1 MSGKIEEARMA
12 ELCCASDREQVVDIM
27 IALTRP
33 SPLDSVIVAGSESME
48 LYLSL
53 RRRGFGRAAT
63 PATCRTPRR
72 RYAIGLVMGQNL
84 MGALAQASLFLTTN
98 AIIAVLIDSREG
110 EFSMKIRHKLQQM
123 GFRIEAGVRCQRG
136 LVLSADRRG
145 FSQMEQAA

>member
-1 MSGKIEEARMA
+1 MRGKIEEARMA

-33 SPLDSVIVAGSESME
+33 SPLDSVIIAGSESME
-48 LYLSL
+48 FYLSL

-63 PATCRTPRR
+63 PAMCRTPRR

-84 MGALAQASLFLTTN
+84 MGALAQAALFLTTN
-98 AIIAVLIDSREG
+98 ATIAALIDSREG

-123 GFRIEAGVRCQRG
+123 GFRIEAGVRCRRG
-136 LVLSADRRG
+136 LVLFADRRG

>member
-1 MSGKIEEARMA
+1 
-12 ELCCASDREQVVDIM
+12 
-27 IALTRP
+27 
-33 SPLDSVIVAGSESME
+33 
-48 LYLSL
+48 
-53 RRRGFGRAAT
+53 
-63 PATCRTPRR
+63 
-72 RYAIGLVMGQNL
+72 MGQNL

>member
-1 MSGKIEEARMA
+1 MA
-12 ELCCASDREQVVDIM
+12 DLCCASDQEQVVDIM

-33 SPLDSVIVAGSESME
+33 SPLDSVIIAGSESME
-48 LYLSL
+48 FYLSL
-53 RRRGFGRAAT
+53 RRRGFNRVAT
-63 PATCRTPRR
+63 PAMCRIPRQ
-72 RYAIGLVMGQNL
+72 RYAIGLVMAQNL
-84 MGALAQASLFLTTN
+84 MGALAEASLFLANN

>member
-1 MSGKIEEARMA
+1 MA
-12 ELCCASDREQVVDIM
+12 KHASDREQVVDIM

-33 SPLDSVIVAGSESME
+33 SPLDSVIIAGSESME
-48 LYLSL
+48 FYLSL
-53 RRRGFGRAAT
+53 RRRGFDRAAT
-63 PATCRTPRR
+63 PAMYRIPRQ

-110 EFSMKIRHKLQQM
+110 EFSMKIQHKLQQM

-136 LVLSADRRG
+136 LVLFADRRG